1 MLKQIEVYFKNLYT
15 MNLKALLI
23 IYIIPL
29 FIDLLQ
35 IVFRAYL
42 IPVGIDLRKGHRIF
56 LFIMMFMIGNGY
68 SSHSFDGLISIRG
81 NRKAFL
87 KGCILAMIA
96 NSIVIGIVD
105 MGVMNL
111 ITYIGSRPKI
121 HDYLYFVY
129 YDLKDI
135 GINMVL
141 YLWAMSVGFLIGSL
155 DYVLTKNLFVIV
167 LMIIVTIFYKAFIGE
182 DFNQGHYSALTNIFL
197 QDGIWRYAWC
207 IPFFMVG
214 GILLLSKAPIK
225 IYAHGLGEK
234 G

>member
-15 MNLKALLI
+15 MNLKALVV

-29 FIDLLQ
+29 FIDLMQ
-35 IVFRAYL
+35 ILFMAYI
-42 IPVGIDLRKGHRIF
+42 IPVGIDLRKGHRVF
-56 LFIMMFMIGNGY
+56 LFIMMFIIGNGH

-96 NSIVIGIVD
+96 NSIVLGIVD
-105 MGVMNL
+105 VGVMNL
-111 ITYIGSRPKI
+111 ITFIGSFPKRY
-121 HDYLYFVY
+121 DYLQIVY

-135 GINMVL
+135 GINIVL
-141 YLWAMSVGFLIGSL
+141 YLWAASIGFLIGSL
-155 DYVLTKNLFVIV
+155 DYVLTKKLFVIV
-167 LMIIVTIFYKAFIGE
+167 FMMIVVMFYKAFIVEGLSQE
-182 DFNQGHYSALTNIFL
+182 HYLALTDIFL

-207 IPFFMVG
+207 IPFFIVG
-214 GILLLSKAPIK
+214 GILLLGKAPIK
-225 IYAHGLGEK
+225 TYAHGLGEK